1 MKGVYPIVIKRTDN
15 GYYVEIPDFEI
26 ATQGN
31 SVADSMEMA
40 RDAIGLMGIDM
51 EDDKKEL
58 PKPYSHEFSTEKE
71 DIVNKNLNCILCKD
85 KISETKI
92 NLSNPTFGVNFEKCN
107 EIVIDKINE
116 MEAMKDMLSKYEDF
130 VKYLQ
135 NENGDEELEIAM
147 KCKEE
152 LTSYN
157 SLLKDNNIKLKEIIM
172 ELMRNTENSIN
183 ENLMLRINKV
193 INETSYQGEVYDD
206 LVAMMKV
213 QAMLIEYDIGKGIY
227 N

>member
-15 GYYVEIPDFEI
+15 GYFVEIPDFEI

-71 DIVNKNLNCILCKD
+71 DIVTLVDIDFLEYRRKVDNKAVKKNCTIPYWMSVEAD
-85 KISETKI
+85 KAGI
-92 NLSNPTFGVNFEKCN
+92 NYSRL
-107 EIVIDKINE
+107 
-116 MEAMKDMLSKYEDF
+116 
-130 VKYLQ
+130 LQ
-135 NENGDEELEIAM
+135 DAITNALG
-147 KCKEE
+147 
-152 LTSYN
+152 
-157 SLLKDNNIKLKEIIM
+157 
-172 ELMRNTENSIN
+172 
-183 ENLMLRINKV
+183 
-193 INETSYQGEVYDD
+193 
-206 LVAMMKV
+206 
-213 QAMLIEYDIGKGIY
+213 IGKQNG